1 MNTSTE
7 TSSSQLTDKLTNEQK
22 DFICRKIAAFMRIRD
37 IIDVFQS
44 EFTESK
50 LNQQELYN
58 KIHHIGTTKRTDKW
72 RKKIEAYRL
81 ELRKKPLNR
90 FAVANTFERLRIL
103 QRLIDIA
110 IEPNIRRVL
119 WYPVTKDPDG
129 TIHYAKEEIWEPN
142 YHAALRAITLVHRE
156 LRQSSLNSPENMPH
170 GNNGSKISS
179 MEYNTENSK
188 C

>member
-1 MNTSTE
+1 MNTNTE
-7 TSSSQLTDKLTNEQK
+7 TSSSQLTEKLTNEQK
-22 DFICRKIAAFMRIRD
+22 DFICRKIAAFMRIGD

-50 LNQQELYN
+50 LTQQELYN
-58 KIHHIGTTKRTDKW
+58 KIRHIGTTKRTEKW

-81 ELRKKPLNR
+81 ELRKKPLSR

-142 YHAALRAITLVHRE
+142 YHAALRALYLVNRE
-156 LRQSSLNSPENMPH
+156 LEK
-170 GNNGSKISS
+170 NGVRSNPSGDNGRDNDDS
-179 MEYNTENSK
+179 VS
-188 C
+188 